1 MRYLTLHDSSCPLL
15 FLAESTSSR
24 SMYAAFRIGASGLRS
39 SCARGKKLVL
49 AAIGGRQHVL
59 HLALHFKASTKF
71 LLLAIHQ
78 TSRLV
83 QCFASQADQYTAFLK
98 IRYTMY
104 RILIKRGRTLPTMSS
119 SGRDE

>member
-15 FLAESTSSR
+15 FLAGEHLVPQHVCR
-24 SMYAAFRIGASGLRS
+24 VPHWGERIAQLMREG
-39 SCARGKKLVL
+39 CKKLVL
-49 AAIGGRQHVL
+49 AAIGGRQNVL
-59 HLALHFKASTKF
+59 HLELHFKASTKF

-98 IRYTMY
+98 IRYTM
-104 RILIKRGRTLPTMSS
+104 
-119 SGRDE
+119 